1 MNSPA
6 ISTPT
11 PIERMKVLINSST
24 PIVVMETVEEIRA
37 LALVRAAC
45 SELNLAVFEWTIADG
60 LVRSGSGTPV
70 TATNVQVRAEQTT
83 IWSSKDGIAHT
94 DTRVNTDPQ
103 GNSES
108 ARLARAVLSSLG
120 SDAGAAPRTA
130 MYNTADPVQA
140 LANLETMTIEA
151 VFVLK
156 DFHRHMDNPV
166 VVRRLRDVGQK
177 FSANRRTLVLTAPA
191 IEMPPELVN
200 LVEFL
205 DLPLPDRNRLR
216 EIIRE
221 TYTRMAGTHTL
232 KLQLDAN
239 GVDAMAGNLRGL
251 TEEAA
256 ERAISQAVVGRL
268 ALSPDCVTDVLD
280 AKKTLLKRSEMLEF
294 VDSTDTMSSVGG
306 LENLKHWLGQRRGSW
321 DDNARQF
328 GLDPPKGVIIL
339 GVQGCGKS
347 LCARAVA
354 GEWKL
359 PLVKFDTAAVYDKFI
374 GETEKRIQKVFKVA
388 EGLAPCVLWIDELE
402 KVFAGSGPDSA
413 SADAGVSSR
422 LLASFLSWMQER
434 KSAVFVAATCNNVTV
449 LPPELIR
456 KGRFDEL
463 FFVDLPS
470 VDERKQVF
478 SIQLTKRK
486 RNPADY
492 DLDRVAAAAK
502 GFSGAEI
509 ESAVQTGL
517 YAAFARKQELSN
529 EGLLTALSSTVPLSV
544 TRAEEIAE
552 LRNWAKDRAVWASVQ
567 EGQRENA

>member
-1 MNSPA
+1 
-6 ISTPT
+6 
-11 PIERMKVLINSST
+11 
-24 PIVVMETVEEIRA
+24 
-37 LALVRAAC
+37 
-45 SELNLAVFEWTIADG
+45 
-60 LVRSGSGTPV
+60 
-70 TATNVQVRAEQTT
+70 
-83 IWSSKDGIAHT
+83 
-94 DTRVNTDPQ
+94 
-103 GNSES
+103 
-108 ARLARAVLSSLG
+108 
-120 SDAGAAPRTA
+120 
-130 MYNTADPVQA
+130 
-140 LANLETMTIEA
+140 

-156 DFHRHMDNPV
+156 DFHRHMDSPV

-177 FSANRRTLVLTAPA
+177 FSANRRTLVLTLPA
-191 IEMPPELVN
+191 IEMPPELAS

-205 DLPLPDRNRLR
+205 DLPLPDRDRLR

-221 TYTRMAGTHTL
+221 TYTRLAASHTL
-232 KLQLDAN
+232 QLQLDAT

-268 ALSPDCVTDVLD
+268 ALCPECITDVLD
-280 AKKTLLKRSEMLEF
+280 AKRTLLKRSEMLES
-294 VDSTDTMSSVGG
+294 VEATDNMTSVGG
-306 LENLKHWLGQRRGSW
+306 LDNLKRWLEQRRGGW
-321 DDNARQF
+321 DEGALQF

-347 LCARAVA
+347 LCARAAA

-374 GETEKRIQKVFKVA
+374 GETEKRIQKVFRVA

-434 KSAVFVAATCNNVTV
+434 KAAVFVAATCNNVTV

-470 VDERKQVF
+470 VEERKQIF

-486 RNPADY
+486 RNPTGY
-492 DLDRVAAAAK
+492 DLDRIAAAAQ

-509 ESAVQTGL
+509 ESAVQTAL

-529 EGLLTALSSTVPLSV
+529 EDLLTALSSTVPLSI
-544 TRAEEIAE
+544 TRAEEIAQ
-552 LRNWAKDRAVWASVQ
+552 LRTWARGRAVWASA
-567 EGQRENA
+567 ERAKGQTACE